1 MFVDWLMCRSH
12 SKATETCSVRTANAP
27 RINGGA
33 SITIATDGCPMI
45 FAGDQ
50 VFIFLFQLSFQLV
63 WLCFNAHHEPIE
75 LTL

>member
-1 MFVDWLMCRSH
+1 
-12 SKATETCSVRTANAP
+12 
-27 RINGGA
+27 
-33 SITIATDGCPMI
+33 MI

>member
-45 FAGDQ
+45 FVGDQ